1 MRLIKEAMDINAH
14 EMKNL
19 VAENILPFMIEVA
32 KFNKQS

>member
-1 MRLIKEAMDINAH
+1 
-14 EMKNL
+14 MKNL